1 MKSSFVVLVVLAMA
15 LVLAFAGVAQAAVS
29 QATIDAIIADAADGT
44 LDDPWT
50 RAEIRAA
57 LDYLGANPTAA
68 QYSDVDDVLED
79 YLASLQDPGAVAGE
93 LAYTGAPLVLLLFGG
108 AALAGGG
115 AWMRRRR

>member
-1 MKSSFVVLVVLAMA
+1 MKTRLVMILAVVVV

-29 QATIDAIIADAADGT
+29 QATIDDIIADAADGT

-57 LDYLGANPTAA
+57 LDYLRANPTAA
-68 QYSDVDDVLED
+68 QYTDVDDVLED

-93 LAYTGAPLVLLLFGG
+93 LAYTGAPLVLLLLGG

-115 AWMRRRR
+115 VFLRRR